1 MSVHCV
7 EGQAGG
13 KGAARRLG
21 GAAPAHPAPAPKP
34 GGGGAQS
41 KVRAH
46 MDMGHQATKGLWLK
60 QILGDDHRLQRAEV
74 SLSSTIRAECSQR
87 RELEAAQAPCGL
99 AQHLSPLSFLISCTP
114 GHSRSSP
121 TACAHQ
127 PLGLGSHVP
136 SPRNDLIPPMTVSQA
151 PGPSHFHPG
160 FPRRGEDFFPWMSF
174 SQVSGNWMQL
184 FLSARL

>member
-1 MSVHCV
+1 MWRDRQEGKEQLAGW
-7 EGQAGG
+7 EGQHLPTQH
-13 KGAARRLG
+13 RHQSLG
-21 GAAPAHPAPAPKP
+21 VGEL
-34 GGGGAQS
+34 
-41 KVRAH
+41 RAKS
-46 MDMGHQATKGLWLK
+46 GPTWTWVTKGLWLK
-60 QILGDDHRLQRAEV
+60 EILGDNHRLQRAEV
-74 SLSSTIRAECSQR
+74 PLSSTIRAECSQR

-99 AQHLSPLSFLISCTP
+99 AQHLSPRSFLISCTP

-184 FLSARL
+184 FLSARS